1 MSTPAT
7 GPQRFPTPDS
17 RLPTPISLLPS
28 PYSHPHLPSP
38 ISPHTGFRPARAE
51 PPRAVPKLDERALS
65 QQLEKVPL
73 LSVLT
78 AEQRAELAH
87 RMRARRF
94 NTDQTIF
101 MQGDTGDC
109 MYLLLDGTI
118 KVVSETPSGREV
130 TLTLL
135 GPGSFFGDMA
145 LLDGEPRS
153 ASTYAVE
160 PCQAMALLRSDF
172 FAFLD
177 HTPGAARNLLGFLS
191 QRLRQANARIQD
203 LALLTAR
210 QRLAAVL
217 CDLAQRQGTEVE
229 GGFLLPK
236 SVSHR
241 VLAGL
246 LGTTRETITRMA
258 AEFRSEGA
266 LEQVG
271 RQLKVTDLLYLQQV
285 VEES

>member
-1 MSTPAT
+1 M
-7 GPQRFPTPDS
+7 R
-17 RLPTPISLLPS
+17 
-28 PYSHPHLPSP
+28 
-38 ISPHTGFRPARAE
+38 
-51 PPRAVPKLDERALS
+51 VDERKIP

-73 LSVLT
+73 LSVLS
-78 AEQRAELAH
+78 AEQRAELAQ
-87 RMRARRF
+87 RMRPRRF

-101 MQGDTGDC
+101 MQGDDGDC

-130 TLTLL
+130 TLALL

-160 PCQAMALLRSDF
+160 PAQAMVLHRADF

-177 HTPGAARNLLGFLS
+177 GTPGAARSLLGFLS

-217 CDLAQRQGTEVE
+217 CDLARNQGIETED
-229 GGFLLPK
+229 GILLPK

-246 LGTTRETITRMA
+246 LGTTRETISRMA
-258 AEFRSEGA
+258 AEFRQDGC
-266 LEQVG
+266 LEQAG
-271 RQLKVTDLLYLQQV
+271 RQLKVLDLMRLQQV

>member
-1 MSTPAT
+1 MA
-7 GPQRFPTPDS
+7 
-17 RLPTPISLLPS
+17 LP
-28 PYSHPHLPSP
+28 
-38 ISPHTGFRPARAE
+38 R
-51 PPRAVPKLDERALS
+51 VDERKIP

-73 LSVLT
+73 LSVLS
-78 AEQRAELAH
+78 AEQRAELAQ
-87 RMRARRF
+87 RMRPRRF

-109 MYLLLDGTI
+109 MYLLLEGTI

-160 PCQAMALLRSDF
+160 PAQALVLHRSDF
-172 FAFLD
+172 FSFLD
-177 HTPGAARNLLGFLS
+177 HTPGAARSLLGFLS
-191 QRLRQANARIQD
+191 QRLRHANARIQD

-217 CDLAQRQGTEVE
+217 IDLAKRQGTSVE
-229 GGFLLPK
+229 DGILLPR

-258 AEFRSEGA
+258 ADFRTDGA

-271 RQLKVTDLLYLQQV
+271 RQLKVLDLMRLEQV

>member
-1 MSTPAT
+1 MA
-7 GPQRFPTPDS
+7 
-17 RLPTPISLLPS
+17 LP
-28 PYSHPHLPSP
+28 
-38 ISPHTGFRPARAE
+38 R
-51 PPRAVPKLDERALS
+51 VDERKIP
-65 QQLEKVPL
+65 QHLEKVPL
-73 LSVLT
+73 LSVLSP
-78 AEQRAELAH
+78 EQRVELAQ
-87 RMRARRF
+87 RMRPRRF

-101 MQGDTGDC
+101 MQGDEGDC
-109 MYLLLDGTI
+109 MYLLLEGTI

-135 GPGSFFGDMA
+135 SAGSFFGDMA

-160 PCQAMALLRSDF
+160 PCQALVLHRQDF
-172 FAFLD
+172 YRFLD
-177 HTPGAARNLLGFLS
+177 QTPGAARALLGFLS
-191 QRLRQANARIQD
+191 QRLRQANSRIQD

-217 CDLAQRQGTEVE
+217 CDLARRQGTPVE
-229 GGFLLPK
+229 DGVLLPR

-258 AEFRSEGA
+258 AEFRNEGA

-271 RQLKVTDLLYLQQV
+271 RQLKVLDLVRLQQV
-285 VEES
+285 VEEA